1 MKHAISGSL
10 AETVRSVEK
19 YDIASGVLTLGH
31 HYPSSSAT
39 TLAQVDIDLVM
50 ETSSRLDLEV
60 GAWINVIGYLTATPP
75 QMTSTLRRAATEVRT
90 QARRKGERSADPR
103 TVSVQAVMLW
113 SAGAIKLDEYERSLE
128 LRKQANG

>member
-1 MKHAISGSL
+1 MKHAISERL

-50 ETSSRLDLEV
+50 ETSSRLDLEI
-60 GAWINVIGYLTATPP
+60 GAWINVIGYLTE
-75 QMTSTLRRAATEVRT
+75 TSSDMNLTSKVAGTEMRT
-90 QARRKGERSADPR
+90 QARRRGKRSAAPR